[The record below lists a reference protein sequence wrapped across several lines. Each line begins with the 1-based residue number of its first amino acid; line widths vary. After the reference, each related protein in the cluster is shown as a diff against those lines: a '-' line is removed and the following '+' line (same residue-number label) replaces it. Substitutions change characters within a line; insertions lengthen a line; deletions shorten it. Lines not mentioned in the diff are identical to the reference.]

1 MLSFKNSNKSHFF
14 RIGFLTLTTLADV
27 FVLFTIISATLNF
40 FVVSLPVMPLLTC
53 VSLAVILAQFSVN
66 MKFRLPSV
74 SLLSYFP
81 SNWLKVWFRK
91 ISGFEIN
98 DQKITN
104 DFLGLICLGSSCG
117 LMKSDLFKNLSVNFT
132 VTAEGN
138 FMSDSGVKMI
148 QSLLRVSP
156 KYFPIIVNRV
166 MGFEDLSRIDDAYKN
181 LLLMLVEI
189 EGVKLEKLGAFIA
202 SLPVLGTD
210 GSNQSI
216 QELGLSSVQEK
227 ILTYIVKNIK
237 NPLIVRYL
245 DKGLHFPLFDG
256 ISAPNADLAEEIL
269 GVDAMVMVSGDLA
282 ARLQELKEDSKEE
295 ISAQIL
301 GKISKFDLIKKKM
314 FCWYFEVYNQK
325 IALSLDS
332 ADLFLDI
339 MKECD
344 DSVRDHQSVFQLIFN
359 ICPRSILLRLKT
371 ILYEH
376 RKQLLDFLKRNI
388 DTEVAI
394 APSQLIQLFNMPIR
408 KRTYFVQNDLSLSE
422 IDQFSQFPSP
432 TSSDE
437 LGYMER
443 ASKYVKYV
451 AEERAR
457 VSKLVTDASKSQ
469 SAHEG
474 LGEHGGGGV
483 YKLFESKYPIMPE
496 FKEMLTQDSKHG
508 TCIVKPKPLEAVW
521 EEICRGL
528 KEWKVPSDQWNQ
540 AAALLSRVFSR
551 ALPAELLLGK
561 KLPDPGSLWPPGNYS
576 QVIVAAAFY
585 MYLNKNYE
593 AAMKAFQGKEGLEA
607 PQELYANSLQSFF
620 EYSADW
626 HGGVAN
632 CSFQL
637 MNQLWGQLNAV
648 FFNHIHVMGR
658 KEICQR
664 ATALLDPERLR
675 ELKPDDV
682 TKHAYRILSPLVSED
697 DSIEQE
703 VEKMMVDA
711 LCTFRTYSE
720 DDSIEGEVEEMMVDA
735 LCVSRTY
742 PKGN

>member
-1 MLSFKNSNKSHFF
+1 MLSFKNSNKSYFF

-117 LMKSDLFKNLSVNFT
+117 LMKSDLLENLSVNFT

-216 QELGLSSVQEK
+216 KELGLSSVQEK

-269 GVDAMVMVSGDLA
+269 GVDAMVMVSGALA
-282 ARLQELKEDSKEE
+282 NRLQDLKKDSKEG
-295 ISAQIL
+295 ITAQIL

-325 IALSLDS
+325 IATDLDS

-344 DSVRDHQSVFQLIFN
+344 DSVPDHQSVFQLIFN
-359 ICPRSILLRLKT
+359 ICPKSILLRLKT

-388 DTEVAI
+388 DTKVAI

-408 KRTYFVQNDLSLSE
+408 KRTFFVQNGLSLSE

-437 LGYMER
+437 LRYMER
-443 ASKYVKYV
+443 ASEYVDKQ
-451 AEERAR
+451 RAG
-457 VSKLVTDASKSQ
+457 VSKLVSEASNSQ
-469 SAHEG
+469 SAHG
-474 LGEHGGGGV
+474 SLAGHGGGGV
-483 YKLFESKYPIMPE
+483 YKLFEDKYPIMPE
-496 FKEMLTQDSKHG
+496 FKEMLTKDSKHG
-508 TCIVKPKPLEAVW
+508 TWIVKPEHLNAVW

-528 KEWKVPSDQWNQ
+528 KEWNVPSHQWNQ

-576 QVIVAAAFY
+576 QVIVAATFY

-593 AAMKAFQGKEGLEA
+593 AAMKAFQKKEGLEA

-626 HGGVAN
+626 HAGNAY

-658 KEICQR
+658 KEIRQR
-664 ATALLDPERLR
+664 ATALLDPKELCK
-675 ELKPDDV
+675 LKPDV
-682 TKHAYRILSPLVSED
+682 TKLAYHILSPLV
-697 DSIEQE
+697 
-703 VEKMMVDA
+703 
-711 LCTFRTYSE
+711 SE

-735 LCVSRTY
+735 LSVIRTY
-742 PKGN
+742 PGPN

>member
-40 FVVSLPVMPLLTC
+40 FVVSPPVMPLLTC

-117 LMKSDLFKNLSVNFT
+117 LMKSDLFKNLNVNFK

-148 QSLLRVSP
+148 QSLLSVSP

-202 SLPVLGTD
+202 SLLVLGTD

-344 DSVRDHQSVFQLIFN
+344 GDHQSVFQLIFN

-408 KRTYFVQNDLSLSE
+408 KRTYFVQNGRSLSE

-443 ASKYVKYV
+443 ASEYVDKQ
-451 AEERAR
+451 RAG
-457 VSKLVTDASKSQ
+457 VSKLVSEASNSQ
-469 SAHEG
+469 SAHRSLAG
-474 LGEHGGGGV
+474 HGGGGV
-483 YKLFESKYPIMPE
+483 YKLFEDKYPIMPE

-585 MYLNKNYE
+585 MYLNKNYG

-626 HGGVAN
+626 HGGKAN

-658 KEICQR
+658 KEIHQR
-664 ATALLDPERLR
+664 ATALLDSKILR
-675 ELKPDDV
+675 KLKPDDV
-682 TKHAYRILSPLVSED
+682 TKHAYDILSPLVSED
-697 DSIEQE
+697 DSIEEE

-711 LCTFRTYSE
+711 LCTFRTFPPPE
-720 DDSIEGEVEEMMVDA
+720 DEEEVEKMMVDA
-735 LCVSRTY
+735 LCTSRTFSG
-742 PKGN
+742 GN